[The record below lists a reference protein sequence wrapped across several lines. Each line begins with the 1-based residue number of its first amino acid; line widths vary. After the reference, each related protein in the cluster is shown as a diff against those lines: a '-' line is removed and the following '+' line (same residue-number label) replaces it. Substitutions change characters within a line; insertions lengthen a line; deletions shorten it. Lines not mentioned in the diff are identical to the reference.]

1 MTMSNSQDS
10 VSDNVTG
17 SGLTQEL
24 TQELSQKLAK
34 APKLNRLFRLQFEK
48 AQDCHVL
55 LFPEGMIKLNPS
67 AAEILTRVDGVKTQQ
82 EICDELRVAFPD
94 APEDLDEDVKAF
106 LLHAA
111 EKKWVVYVE

>member
-17 SGLTQEL
+17 SGRTQEL
-24 TQELSQKLAK
+24 PQELSQKLAK

-82 EICDELRVAFPD
+82 EICDELRAAFPD

-106 LLHAA
+106 LLHAE

>member
-10 VSDNVTG
+10 VSDNVTS
-17 SGLTQEL
+17 SGP

-67 AAEILTRVDGVKTQQ
+67 AAEILTRVDGIKTQG
-82 EICDELRVAFPD
+82 EICDELRIAFPD

-106 LLHAA
+106 LLHAE